1 MIRINSEKF
10 KLLIIYYSNTID
22 YKYGYF
28 NIMISSSKDKKQQ
41 YSIYYD
47 TTKLLF
53 MNTKHNTMIKVDYYA
68 FRYYNYNIITNLD
81 PKRNYFI
88 EVCI

>member
-1 MIRINSEKF
+1 MIKINSERF
-10 KLLIIYYSNTID
+10 KLLIIYYSNNIN
-22 YKYGYF
+22 YIYGYF
-28 NIMISSSKDKKQQ
+28 NIMISSSKSKKEKAP
-41 YSIYYD
+41 IYYD

-68 FRYYNYNIITNLD
+68 FRYYNCSIITNLD
-81 PKRNYFI
+81 PKKNYFI

>member
-1 MIRINSEKF
+1 MIRFDSEKF
-10 KLLIIYYSNTID
+10 KLLIIYYSNNIN
-22 YKYGYF
+22 YNGFF
-28 NIMISSSKDKKQQ
+28 NIMISSSKSKKATA
-41 YSIYYD
+41 SIYYD

-68 FRYYNYNIITNLD
+68 FRYYNYIIISNRD
-81 PKRNYFI
+81 PRNYFI